1 MLTFCWII
9 WYNTFAMKLTKDF
22 AYMELQKIM
31 KEKVLLVVG
40 TGASMAL
47 DPRFGMG
54 ALRDELCNK
63 IPDKISHDRDAVD
76 QWEKVLYVLNN
87 NGDLESA
94 LNEVKNKI
102 LISTV
107 IRVTG
112 DFVAGLEIEYKSK
125 ILNGNI
131 EIPIGHFLQKLSD
144 GLPEYDP
151 VLDIITPNY
160 DLLLEYCC
168 DTHEIPYITGF
179 WGGIQK
185 QYNWEESIQQMI
197 HTKDI
202 PRGKRI
208 LKIERT
214 RRHIRIHKVH
224 GSLNWFK
231 KGDKIFEDN
240 TLVYTRQDEASTIE
254 RFIITPGKSK
264 YEKAFLSNFNLF
276 ANANQ
281 AVSGERGFIFVGYGF
296 NDDHIQQNI
305 KKEII
310 EKKKA
315 GIIITKELT
324 RKADDLLKK
333 SNNLWAV
340 YQKRKDEDDKKGT
353 STYIYNQ
360 AYDKPLIIENSNIW
374 NIKCFSREVLGD

>member
-1 MLTFCWII
+1 ME
-9 WYNTFAMKLTKDF
+9 LTKDL
-22 AYMELQKIM
+22 AYRELQQILKD
-31 KEKVLLVVG
+31 KVLLVVG

-54 ALRDELCNK
+54 ALGEELRNK
-63 IPDKISHDRDAVD
+63 IPDKISHDRDAVK
-76 QWEKVLYVLNN
+76 QWEKVLDKINVD
-87 NGDLESA
+87 GDLESA
-94 LNEVKNKI
+94 LNEVRNKV
-102 LISTV
+102 LIDTI

-112 DFVAGLEIEYKSK
+112 DFVAGLEEGYKSK
-125 ILNGNI
+125 ILNGDI
-131 EIPIGHFLQKLSD
+131 EIPIRFFLQKLFN

-168 DTHEIPYITGF
+168 DTQEIPYITGF

-202 PRGKRI
+202 PRGKKI

-214 RRHIRIHKVH
+214 RRHIRLHKVH

-231 KGDKIFEDN
+231 KEDKIFEDN
-240 TLVYTRQDEASTIE
+240 TSVYTRQDEASTIE
-254 RFIITPGKSK
+254 RFIITPGESK
-264 YEKAFLSNFNLF
+264 YEKAFLNFDLF

-281 AVSGERGFIFVGYGF
+281 AVSGESAFIFVGYGF
-296 NDDHIQQNI
+296 NDVHIQQNI

-310 EKKKA
+310 EKNKA

-333 SNNLWAV
+333 SDNLWAV
-340 YQKRKDEDDKKGT
+340 YQKKKGENDKEET
-353 STYIYNQ
+353 ITCIYNRT
-360 AYDKPLIIENSNIW
+360 YKKPLIMENSSIW
-374 NIKCFSREVLGD
+374 EIQRFSREVLGD